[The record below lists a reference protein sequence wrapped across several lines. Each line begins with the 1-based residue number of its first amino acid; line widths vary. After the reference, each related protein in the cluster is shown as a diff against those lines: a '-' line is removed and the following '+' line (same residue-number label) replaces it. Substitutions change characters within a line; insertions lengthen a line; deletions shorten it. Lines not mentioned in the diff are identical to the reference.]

1 MRIFAPHPLWQTL
14 VFTAGIMLAAG
25 MGFGM
30 ALRSAPPRVVTDA
43 DPTVPT
49 EPQDGGGMF
58 RSEQG
63 FPPQPDWNLDSQ
75 GEDENQ
81 GGARYNS
88 LQMQP

>member
-1 MRIFAPHPLWQTL
+1 MRILAPHPLGQTL

-30 ALRSAPPRVVTDA
+30 ALRSAPPKVVTDSS
-43 DPTVPT
+43 VPT
-49 EPQDGGGMF
+49 EPQDSGGLF
-58 RSEQG
+58 RSEQS

-75 GEDENQ
+75 GDNENHD
-81 GGARYNS
+81 GARYNS

>member
-30 ALRSAPPRVVTDA
+30 ALRSAAPGVVA

-49 EPQDGGGMF
+49 EPQDSGGIF
-58 RSEQG
+58 RSEQS

-75 GEDENQ
+75 GEDENH